1 MLSRSLAIGMNVDA
15 FWGVSL
21 RAVMLLWERSVGAG
35 PADVHESLRCVGRA
49 THNVAELPM

>member
-35 PADVHESLRCVGRA
+35 PAEVHESLRCVGRA